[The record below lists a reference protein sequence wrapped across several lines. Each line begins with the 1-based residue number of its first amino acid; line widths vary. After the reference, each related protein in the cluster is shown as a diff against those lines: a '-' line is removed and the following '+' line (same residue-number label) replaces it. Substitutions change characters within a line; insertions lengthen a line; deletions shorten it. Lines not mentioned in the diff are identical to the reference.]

1 MPLVSQ
7 ENDLDLRNRVS
18 RYLAEKNKN
27 SLKDLRIDAAG
38 GVVKMS
44 GTVRSFYEKQLCQ
57 QVCRR
62 VAGVIKLIDNVA
74 VAERNSEAVAN

>member
-1 MPLVSQ
+1 MPVLSL
-7 ENDLDLRNRVS
+7 ESDRDLTNRVS
-18 RYLAEKNKN
+18 RYLADRNKS
-27 SLKDLRIDAAG
+27 SLRNLRVDSSG
-38 GVVKMS
+38 GVVKVS

-74 VAERNSEAVAN
+74 VAERASEAVAS